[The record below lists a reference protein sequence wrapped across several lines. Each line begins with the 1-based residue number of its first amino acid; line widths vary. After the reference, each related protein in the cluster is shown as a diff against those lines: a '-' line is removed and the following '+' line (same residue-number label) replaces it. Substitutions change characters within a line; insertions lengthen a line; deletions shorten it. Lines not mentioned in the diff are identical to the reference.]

1 MKKIILLAVA
11 VTAMVSCDRNQRM
24 EVIPQDAGKPI
35 GFSAYTGTSATKGL
49 AVENDALTA
58 VGSEGIGVFAFYQPA
73 ANGGEVNF
81 NSRKFAAP
89 DFMYNQQVNC
99 KTTASKFEYSP
110 LKYWPNNTGDQVS
123 FFAYAPYKADTTWE
137 DLGFSTDVNAT
148 KMTASFPV
156 YNEKAAMQDYLFATP
171 ALNRSKQHV
180 SATGDPTSDIIT
192 FNFKHIMS
200 RIAINIGSI
209 VDLAPTTTPKAFPQP
224 VDGTGTVITVE
235 SIEFKGI
242 AESYDYVYNIASST
256 PEWKPNGEQDLLLT
270 AKAEDFRNN
279 TSASWT
285 ADQWYPLLAQEDS
298 KDAFL
303 FIAPQNLTSAKMV
316 VTYKVATTNAS
327 NPADNSAITN
337 VIEKEIGV
345 NFETGKAYVLNLLIG
360 MKTVELSA
368 DVVDWEEV
376 TDPTQIDVP
385 ENPFTTGG
393 GFSTGPFGLGGGGKV

>member
-180 SATGDPTSDIIT
+180 STTATDADLIT

-200 RIAINIGSI
+200 RIAINIGAI
-209 VDLAPTTTPKAFPQP
+209 VDKMNTNAPEAWTDPN
-224 VDGTGTVITVE
+224 TVISVE

-242 AESYDYVYNIASST
+242 AESYDWTYTIASST
-256 PEWKPNGEQDLLLT
+256 SAWKENGEQDFLLT
-270 AKAEDFRNN
+270 AKAGDFQNN

-285 ADQWYPLLAQEDS
+285 AAGFNTLLSEEDS
-298 KDAFL
+298 KPGYL
-303 FIAPQNLTSAKMV
+303 FIAPQNLTDAKMV
-316 VTYKVATTNAS
+316 ITYKVATTDPSSA
-327 NPADNSAITN
+327 ANSSTITN

-345 NFETGKAYVLNLLIG
+345 NFESGKAYTLNLLIG
-360 MKTVELSA
+360 MKSVELSA
-368 DVVDWEEV
+368 EV
-376 TDPTQIDVP
+376 TPWVDTSSPAQIDIP
-385 ENPFTTGG
+385 ENI
-393 GFSTGPFGLGGGGKV
+393 